1 MLNKEELLRNTD
13 LQRMAEEGAKIYEEI
28 KIQYE
33 PQESGKFL
41 AIDIETRR
49 AFLGETSSDAVE
61 KAREAI
67 PDKVFYVVKIGHSV
81 AETLASLGIDDL

>member
-1 MLNKEELLRNTD
+1 MVNKEELLKNTD
-13 LQRMAEEGAKIYEEI
+13 LQRVADEGSKIYETI
-28 KIQYE
+28 KVQYE
-33 PQESGKFL
+33 PQENGKFL
-41 AIDIETRR
+41 AIDVESKR

-67 PDKVFYVVKIGHSV
+67 PDKVFYVVKIGYSV